1 MQTRL
6 AWLFFLFLFFTLP
19 VAAGA
24 GQTGAKIS
32 STPSGVIVDIN
43 GPIGPAISSYVV
55 KAINQANTDK
65 AALIIL
71 RIDTPGGLDSA
82 MRDIIKAILNSPVPV
97 VGFVAPAGARAA
109 SAGTYILYACH
120 LAAMAPATNLGAA
133 TPIPI
138 TAVPTA
144 TPLAPKPAPSQAPA
158 PDSDNAKAQQPAP
171 QTPAHPAA
179 EAAPGDAAQHKVVN
193 DAVAYIRSLAELR
206 GRNADWAEQAVRG
219 GESLSAEQALKQQ
232 VVDLVAEDMPA
243 LLAAIDGR
251 ILEAGGNKLQLHT
264 GSLQLHSITP
274 NWRTRLLI
282 ILTNPSMAYILMMI
296 GIYGL
301 ILEGYNPGAILPGVL
316 GGICLLLAMFAFQLL
331 PVNYT
336 GLALIF
342 LGLALMMAEAFV
354 PSFGTLG
361 LGGIAAFV
369 FGSVMLMDS
378 DVPGYQVPLG
388 MVSALA
394 LGGALAISATVVL
407 LIRARQRVAAIGAE
421 TIVGANA
428 QAVADFQPDK
438 LGYTGSVW
446 LAGEIWQARSD
457 QLLRKGQR
465 ATVRAREGLVVRVTS
480 G

>member
-1 MQTRL
+1 MRTKFGF
-6 AWLFFLFLFFTLP
+6 LFFLVFCIALSADLGAEP
-19 VAAGA
+19 DGA
-24 GQTGAKIS
+24 G
-32 STPSGVIVDIN
+32 STPANTGVIIEID

-55 KAINQANTDK
+55 EEIAQATADK
-65 AALIIL
+65 AELIIL

-133 TPIPI
+133 TPIPL
-138 TAVPTA
+138 TA
-144 TPLAPKPAPSQAPA
+144 LPAAA
-158 PDSDNAKAQQPAP
+158 PDSNDDKARSPGQKTPSNPAV
-171 QTPAHPAA
+171 
-179 EAAPGDAAQHKVVN
+179 EAAPGNAAQHKVVN

-219 GESLSAEQALKQQ
+219 GESLSAGQALKHH
-232 VVDLVAEDMPA
+232 VVDLLAKDIPA

-251 ILEAGGNKLQLHT
+251 TLEAGGNQLQLHT
-264 GSLQLHSITP
+264 GSLQLNTMSP
-274 NWRTRLLI
+274 NWRTRILI

-316 GGICLLLAMFAFQLL
+316 GAICLLLAMFAFQLL

-369 FGSVMLMDS
+369 FGSIMLMDS

-388 MVSALA
+388 LVSAIA
-394 LGGALAISATVVL
+394 LGGALAISATVIL
-407 LIRARQRVAAIGAE
+407 LIRARRRAITIGAE
-421 TIVGANA
+421 IIVGANTE
-428 QAVADFQPDK
+428 VIADFQPDK
-438 LGYTGSVW
+438 LGYVGSVW

-457 QLLRKGQR
+457 QPLHKGQR
-465 ATVRAREGLVVRVTS
+465 VVVRSREGLVVKVTRH
-480 G
+480 